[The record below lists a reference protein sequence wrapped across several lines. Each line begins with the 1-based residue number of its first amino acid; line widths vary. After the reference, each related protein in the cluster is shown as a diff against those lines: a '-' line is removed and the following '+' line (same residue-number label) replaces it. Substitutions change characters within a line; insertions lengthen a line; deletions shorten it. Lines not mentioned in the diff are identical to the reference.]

1 MLWEQASFTWDS
13 FTIWH
18 LRVIHV
24 ITHTSS
30 LLHWWVVFYHM
41 DVPQFIHLAVDRYLS
56 WLHPWELLL
65 VTPCGNLL
73 IVPWSVIKLV
83 HNTVEVWSLN
93 YWTTKKVPFLA
104 IMNKAAINIHR
115 VLCEYRFLFL
125 LGKYLG
131 VKLLSY
137 MVTVLILQETGKL
150 LSQVATPFSHFYT
163 FYHWWMRVPR
173 YSASS
178 PAFSIINTLVILLQT
193 MLQSYSYQNSMTLA
207 QKTDIWFKGTE

>member
-1 MLWEQASFTWDS
+1 
-13 FTIWH
+13 
-18 LRVIHV
+18 
-24 ITHTSS
+24 
-30 LLHWWVVFYHM
+30 
-41 DVPQFIHLAVDRYLS
+41 
-56 WLHPWELLL
+56 
-65 VTPCGNLL
+65 
-73 IVPWSVIKLV
+73 
-83 HNTVEVWSLN
+83 
-93 YWTTKKVPFLA
+93 
-104 IMNKAAINIHR
+104 MNKAAINIHR

-150 LSQVATPFSHFYT
+150 LSKVAMPFLHFYT

-193 MLQSYSYQNSMTLA
+193 ILQSYSYQNSMTLV
-207 QKTDIWFKGTE
+207 QKQIYGSKEQNRELRNKAAHLWSINLPGGKDIQWRKDNLFSKWSWESWRATCKSIKLEHTHKNKTKNCLKT